1 MNIHVLVVVTD
12 DHQVS
17 AMSAG
22 VDSAEMYTRME
33 DTVNQCILDARPD
46 LAEQLDGL
54 KTITNDGWTVDDWE
68 RNFKVDVS
76 TDGAVIKD
84 GDEVTTFALRPIA
97 IDGIFGPRTRDSRPK
112 ECKLISIG
120 GGWQFI

>member
-33 DTVNQCILDARPD
+33 DTVDARPD

-97 IDGIFGPRTRDSRPK
+97 IDV
-112 ECKLISIG
+112 
-120 GGWQFI
+120 

>member
-17 AMSAG
+17 AMSEG

-33 DTVNQCILDARPD
+33 DTVTQCILDARPD

-97 IDGIFGPRTRDSRPK
+97 IDV
-112 ECKLISIG
+112 
-120 GGWQFI
+120 